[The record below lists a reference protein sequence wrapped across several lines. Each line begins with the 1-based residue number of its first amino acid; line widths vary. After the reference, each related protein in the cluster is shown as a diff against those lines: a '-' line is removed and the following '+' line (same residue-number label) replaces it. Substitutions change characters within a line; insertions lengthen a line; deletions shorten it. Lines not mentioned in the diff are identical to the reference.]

1 MIPQAEDL
9 TILSFITSM
18 NVPASCS
25 IGVYTFIHINSL
37 RTLINVNRGHALFSW
52 RLYRRRLLRRTE
64 TVFVH
69 TAMLLAII
77 NSPVRTEACNLRQW
91 SGTFNDQNTWQLVLD
106 HTTRIK
112 QKNRRHKFTSRR
124 TVIALLSRISFQWA
138 LPLPVSHFP
147 DVTFFNSS
155 NTKKQQFALLL
166 CFSAGMETLQKDPLY
181 GLDSRWSWI
190 QVGFCCWTMFMSTM
204 SVRASGVIFVGL
216 IDFYNA
222 TREEA
227 SWPLTV
233 HIATTSMGGISS
245 TFSKNL
251 LVMRVFLKVP
261 RS

>member
-1 MIPQAEDL
+1 MPCFHELVFSEHFLFLYLIFPM
-9 TILSFITSM
+9 SHF
-18 NVPASCS
+18 S
-25 IGVYTFIHINSL
+25 IRQIQKNNSL
-37 RTLINVNRGHALFSW
+37 PYF
-52 RLYRRRLLRRTE
+52 
-64 TVFVH
+64 
-69 TAMLLAII
+69 
-77 NSPVRTEACNLRQW
+77 
-91 SGTFNDQNTWQLVLD
+91 
-106 HTTRIK
+106 
-112 QKNRRHKFTSRR
+112 
-124 TVIALLSRISFQWA
+124 
-138 LPLPVSHFP
+138 
-147 DVTFFNSS
+147 
-155 NTKKQQFALLL
+155 L
-166 CFSAGMETLQKDPLY
+166 CSSAGMETLQKDPLY